1 MSKET
6 MYNIKVVNKVIKNF
20 IKDKDSQ
27 QFREDLGWLV
37 CDGLNCHDMSKIGC
51 ANCHLFKLVDEL
63 DDAVQ
68 AKSKTVG
75 AIAKELRKQLHL
87 RIKIYFGGV

>member
-6 MYNIKVVNKVIKNF
+6 RYNIKVINKVIKNF

-27 QFREDLGWLV
+27 LFRGDLGCFV
-37 CDGLNCHDMSKIGC
+37 CDGLNCPDMSDIGC
-51 ANCHLFKLVDEL
+51 TNCHIFKLVDEL
-63 DDAVQ
+63 DEAVQ

-75 AIAKELRKQLHL
+75 AIAKQLRKQLHL